1 MSKSFLFALLIGLAL
16 AVLNQAQDQ
25 SGFIS
30 IDCGL
35 PANDHYNEPRTNIN
49 YISDAS
55 FISSGISKRIRDE
68 FRVPDQRRLSNLRS
82 FPEGKRN
89 CYKINVIRG
98 SKYLIRAEFLYG
110 NYDGLGNPPLF
121 ELHLGANLW
130 KEVEIR
136 NASLAMHFDII
147 HVPALDYVQICLVN
161 TDSGTPYI
169 STIELRPL
177 NNNTYVTDSESL
189 ALVTRE
195 NLGSTEVFRYNDD
208 VYDRYWYADA
218 DVGKNDRTS
227 LNVTIPAG
235 SLRTNDFQP
244 PEIVMSTFVTPA
256 NASTSLCFSLES
268 GNANDKF
275 YVYLHFAELRELA
288 KNETRAFNITLNGQ
302 VQDGN
307 LVPQYLSVVT
317 HPSVVTHSNRSA
329 ISVERFECC
338 LVRTENSTLP
348 PILNAKEIYLVKEFP
363 QSETDQQD
371 YEAITSIQSTYRLT
385 KNWQGDPCSPIEYLW
400 DGLNCTSDGYKTP
413 RITTLNLSSSGLTGK
428 IDPSISKLTSL
439 ENLDLSNNNLSG
451 EMPTFLSQLEFLKT
465 LNLENNYLTGSLPSE
480 LIEKSRR
487 GTLSIRVNQNP
498 NIKNNNKSKIV
509 TIAVVASVCGILII
523 LTVVAVPIWTLK
535 RTKPKHM
542 TVERD
547 PNDILVKIQKR
558 QYSYFDVLNITNNF
572 ERIIGKGGFGTVYH
586 GSIDD
591 IEVAVKMLSP
601 SSAQGYQQFQA
612 EVKLLMTVHH
622 RNLTSLIGYCNEETK
637 KGLIYEYMA
646 NGNLHEHLSGKH
658 SKSKFLTWEDRL
670 RISIDAAQ
678 GLDYL
683 HNGCKP
689 PITHRDIKSTNI
701 LLNEHFQ
708 GKISDFGLS
717 KTVKAIDEGT
727 QTSSIV
733 GGTPG
738 YMDPEFNVTNKIT
751 DKSDVY
757 SFGVVLLELIT
768 NQQPVIVRNGEM
780 IHIGQW
786 VNSLVKNGDI
796 KEIVYSGL
804 HGELDSNS
812 AWKAVELAIA
822 CVSLN
827 SKRRPTMSEVVVG
840 LKECLATA
848 LPQTNQSGVTT
859 TGLEE
864 ELILNPSVDSAPQAR

>member
-35 PANDHYNEPRTNIN
+35 QENGRYTEPHTEID
-49 YISDAS
+49 YVSDAG
-55 FISSGISKRIRDE
+55 FISSGVIHQLPDEIKSKFFNRQN
-68 FRVPDQRRLSNLRS
+68 FWTYRS
-82 FPEGKRN
+82 FPEGRRN
-89 CYKINVIRG
+89 CYKINVIPGARN
-98 SKYLIRAEFLYG
+98 LIRAVFLYG
-110 NYDGLGNPPLF
+110 NYNGSNSFSSFD
-121 ELHLGANLW
+121 LHLGPNYW
-130 KEVEIR
+130 DSVQIEDR
-136 NASLAMHFDII
+136 GNPYHFEII
-147 HVPALDYVQICLVN
+147 HIPSLDYLQICLIN
-161 TDSGTPYI
+161 KFLGTPFI
-169 STIELRPL
+169 NSLELRPL
-177 NNNTYVTDSESL
+177 NNNTYITDSGSL
-189 ALVTRE
+189 ALVKKRFD
-195 NLGSTEVFRYNDD
+195 LGLTIETTYRFNYD
-208 VYDRYWYADA
+208 VYDRIWWKLDEQ
-218 DVGKNDRTS
+218 VGQNNWTS
-227 LNVTIPAG
+227 FSNSIPAG
-235 SLRTNDFQP
+235 SLKNNDFQP
-244 PEIVMSTFVTPA
+244 PEIVMSTWVTPV
-256 NASTSLCFSLES
+256 NASAPLNFSWTPPKAS
-268 GNANDKF
+268 NQY
-275 YVYLHFAELRELA
+275 YVYMHFAELQELA
-288 KNETRAFNITLNGQ
+288 KNETRAFNVILNGQ
-302 VQDGN
+302 TQN
-307 LVPQYLSVVT
+307 ETIVPKYLKVDTFYS
-317 HPSVVTHSNRSA
+317 RSA
-329 ISVERFECC
+329 ISGERFEIL
-338 LVRTENSTLP
+338 LVRTQNSTLP
-348 PILNAKEIYLVKEFP
+348 PILNAIEIYKVKEFP
-363 QSETDQQD
+363 QSETNQEDFD
-371 YEAITSIQSTYRLT
+371 AITSIQSTYGLKR
-385 KNWQGDPCSPIEYLW
+385 NWQGDPCSPIEYLW
-400 DGLNCTSDGYKTP
+400 DGLNCTDDGYNSS

-428 IDPSISKLTSL
+428 VDSSISKLTR
-439 ENLDLSNNNLSG
+439 DLSNNSLNG

-498 NIKNNNKSKIV
+498 NIKNNNKRKNV
-509 TIAVVASVCGILII
+509 TIAVVASVCGVLII
-523 LTVVAVPIWTLK
+523 LTVVAVLIWTLK

-542 TVERD
+542 TIKRD
-547 PNDILVKIQKR
+547 PNDTLVKIQKR
-558 QYSYFDVLNITNNF
+558 QYSYFDVINITNNF

-591 IEVAVKMLSP
+591 MEVAVKMLSP

-622 RNLTSLIGYCNEETK
+622 RNLTSLIGYCNEETN

-678 GLDYL
+678 GLEYL

-768 NQQPVIVRNGEM
+768 NRQPVIVRNGEM

-796 KEIVYSGL
+796 KKIVYSGL
-804 HGELDSNS
+804 HGEFDSNS

-827 SKRRPTMSEVVVG
+827 SKSRPTMSEVVDG